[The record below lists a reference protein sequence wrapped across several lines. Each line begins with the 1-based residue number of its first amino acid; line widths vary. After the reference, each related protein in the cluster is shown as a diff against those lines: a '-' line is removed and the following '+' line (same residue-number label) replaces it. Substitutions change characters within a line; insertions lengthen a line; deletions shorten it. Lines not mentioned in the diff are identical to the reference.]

1 VLFRIESWKTPSRY
15 IILTTALE
23 QGPIA
28 SALSDE
34 RVEIEE
40 AVCRFGFS
48 QISRTRTETASR
60 IRQRET
66 GTRRVNIS
74 PGLKFLN

>member
-1 VLFRIESWKTPSRY
+1 LQTVCFFRIESWKTPSPY

-40 AVCRFGFS
+40 AVCPLWF
-48 QISRTRTETASR
+48 
-60 IRQRET
+60 
-66 GTRRVNIS
+66 
-74 PGLKFLN
+74 